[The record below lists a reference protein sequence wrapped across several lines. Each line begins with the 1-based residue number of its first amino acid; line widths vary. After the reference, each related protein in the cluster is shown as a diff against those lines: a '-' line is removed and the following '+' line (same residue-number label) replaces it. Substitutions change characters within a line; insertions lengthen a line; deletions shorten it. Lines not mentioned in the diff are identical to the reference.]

1 MRRVLVAPQGFK
13 GSLTG
18 MEIARAMETGVR
30 RVWPDADT
38 VLVPVADGGD
48 GTLRALVDAS
58 GGDVRT
64 ERVTDPLG
72 RPVDALWGA
81 LGDGETAVIEMA
93 RAAGL
98 ALLRDSERNPLMTT
112 TYGVGE
118 LVRAALRAGHRRL
131 IVGIGGSAT
140 NDGGAGMA
148 QALGARLLDSRG
160 REIGR
165 GGAAL
170 ADLARIDL
178 SALDPD
184 LLEATVEVAC
194 DVTNPLTGEHGAA
207 AVYGPQ
213 KGATQEM
220 VRRLD
225 AALAHFGDIVR
236 RDTGRDVAGVPGA
249 GAAGGLGAGLL
260 AFAGAELRSGADI
273 VLEALDLEGK
283 LEGADLVIVG
293 EGRMDR
299 STVFD
304 KAPVAVAKRARQ
316 RGIPVV
322 AVCGSLGPGYE
333 EVHRYGIYAVFSA
346 VDGPMTLE
354 EALADTERLV
364 AAATEEACRALAT
377 GG

>member
-18 MEIARAMETGVR
+18 MEIARAMEAGVR

-48 GTLRALVDAS
+48 GTLQALVDAS
-58 GGDVRT
+58 GGEVRT

-72 RPVDALWGA
+72 RPVDAPWGA
-81 LGDGETAVIEMA
+81 LGDGETAVVEMA

-98 ALLRDSERNPLMTT
+98 ALLRAEERNPLATT

-118 LVRAALRAGHRRL
+118 LMRAALRAGHRRL

-148 QALGARLLDSRG
+148 QALGARLLDSGG

-178 SALDPD
+178 SALDHD

-225 AALAHFGDIVR
+225 AALTHFVDIVR
-236 RDTGRDVAGVPGA
+236 RDIGRDVAGVPGA

-273 VLEALDLEGK
+273 VLEALDMEGK

-293 EGRMDR
+293 EGRMDG

-304 KAPVAVAKRARQ
+304 KAPVAVAKRARR

-322 AVCGSLGPGYE
+322 AVCGSLGRGYE
-333 EVHRYGIYAVFSA
+333 DVHRHGIDAVFSA

-364 AAATEEACRALAT
+364 AAATEEACRAVAT
-377 GG
+377 GS